1 MNLIDHEF
9 TGVIHLSG
17 RSRVGVYE
25 FAQNVSEVFDLNSEL
40 LSPIKTNI
48 ENVEYNRPL
57 SSSLNNALSTE
68 VINYKPKSVLES
80 LVEMRDL
87 MKNNMP

>member
-1 MNLIDHEF
+1 M
-9 TGVIHLSG
+9 
-17 RSRVGVYE
+17 YE